1 MLRDVVLFNVNRVFI
16 GHYQGAVMPVRGIN
30 CLPRGLPSAKLP
42 YYFIELKDEVNLVK
56 RNLF

>member
-1 MLRDVVLFNVNRVFI
+1 MLRDILLFNVNRVSI
-16 GHYQGAVMPVRGIN
+16 GVVMPVRGIN